1 MQEELKELIE
11 ESSHEEEKTT
21 TQKIQEFN
29 GMMST
34 EGEKFWAIWGVL
46 MAVVIVIIL
55 CFCYFNQDDSSTA
68 TDGRSSRNSRRHR
81 APYTA
86 TANYPGPPEDEGR
99 QLGPTS
105 LPSYKRT
112 MIRLIGGSRTPPPE
126 YKNLSQNHLSGN
138 TSGGPPFLESMRSV
152 ITDSFMSWYSKD
164 DDEEKNLKEVA
175 ASWLESTTEKLE
187 EIREE

>member
-1 MQEELKELIE
+1 MHFSNFYFVTDSV
-11 ESSHEEEKTT
+11 SS
-21 TQKIQEFN
+21 
-29 GMMST
+29 
-34 EGEKFWAIWGVL
+34 
-46 MAVVIVIIL
+46 
-55 CFCYFNQDDSSTA
+55 
-68 TDGRSSRNSRRHR
+68 SSRNSRRHR

-164 DDEEKNLKEVA
+164 DDEEKNLKDVGA
-175 ASWLESTTEKLE
+175 VSSIKFIYPRSKMTCGKFSNFRYKFLLAT
-187 EIREE
+187 IINHVFRAG

>member
-1 MQEELKELIE
+1 MNEEG
-11 ESSHEEEKTT
+11 SR
-21 TQKIQEFN
+21 
-29 GMMST
+29 
-34 EGEKFWAIWGVL
+34 FWAIWGVL
-46 MAVVIVIIL
+46 MAIVIVIIL
-55 CFCYFNQDDSSTA
+55 CFCYFNREDPNAT
-68 TDGRSSRNSRRHR
+68 TDGRSSGHSSRRHR
-81 APYTA
+81 PPYTA

-112 MIRLIGGSRTPPPE
+112 MRRWLNSGTRTPPPE
-126 YKNLSQNHLSGN
+126 YKNISQGIPNNMNNS
-138 TSGGPPFLESMRSV
+138 GPPFLESMRSV

-164 DDEEKNLKEVA
+164 DDEEKNLKDVG